1 MAKSTVGQRP
11 LLAHEAMLLPRL
23 VRLTP
28 TVSAAAFH
36 LMKLIPATF
45 ILDNAAAAGRLAPG
59 SKVVET
65 TSGTFGLGLA
75 MICNVRGWELDLVS
89 DAVIDAPLRR
99 RLEDLGAVVD
109 VVDRPAPVGGIQQA
123 RLDRVA
129 DILAAHPDS
138 FCPSQYD
145 NPLNSASYQLLG
157 EYLATAFDRIDCLVG
172 PVGSGGSMCGTSRS
186 LRSHFPGMVS
196 IGADTV
202 GSVLFGLP
210 DGPRLVR
217 GLGNSLMPANLD
229 HTVFDEVHWLDAATA
244 CHATRQLHRRH
255 SLFMGVTSG
264 AAYAV
269 ARWWAERHPDATV
282 VVLMP
287 DEGHRYLNTVY
298 DDAWL
303 RERLPVR
310 DALPDGPRTVLHPH
324 EVEGPWS
331 RLVWGRRS
339 YVQVLDA
346 ALRPGV
352 LP

>member
-1 MAKSTVGQRP
+1 M
-11 LLAHEAMLLPRL
+11 H
-23 VRLTP
+23 LTDEP
-28 TVSAAAFH
+28 PARDAADGEGSESICAIASPAV
-36 LMKLIPATF
+36 LILYTYPADSRARRRSS
-45 ILDNAAAAGRLAPG
+45 ISSWG
-59 SKVVET
+59 T
-65 TSGTFGLGLA
+65 TSGSGSPPD
-75 MICNVRGWELDLVS
+75 C
-89 DAVIDAPLRR
+89 VIDAPLRR

-145 NPLNSASYQLLG
+145 NLLNSGSYGLLG
-157 EYLATAFDRIDCLVG
+157 EYLTTVFDRIDCLVG

-186 LRSHFPGMVS
+186 LWSLFPAMVS
-196 IGADTV
+196 IGVDTI

-217 GLGNSLMPANLD
+217 GLGNSFMPANLD

-244 CHATRQLHRRH
+244 CQATRLLHRRH

-269 ARWWAERHPDATV
+269 ARWWADRHPDATV

-287 DEGHRYLNTVY
+287 DEGHRYLNTIY
-298 DDAWL
+298 DDGWL
-303 RERLPVR
+303 RDQLLVRDRLP
-310 DALPDGPRTVLHPH
+310 DAPRTVVHPH
-324 EVEGPWS
+324 EAGGPWS

-339 YVQVLDA
+339 YIQVLDVPF
-346 ALRPGV
+346 RPGAV
-352 LP
+352 P

>member
-1 MAKSTVGQRP
+1 M
-11 LLAHEAMLLPRL
+11 
-23 VRLTP
+23 
-28 TVSAAAFH
+28 
-36 LMKLIPATF
+36 
-45 ILDNAAAAGRLAPG
+45 
-59 SKVVET
+59 
-65 TSGTFGLGLA
+65 
-75 MICNVRGWELDLVS
+75 
-89 DAVIDAPLRR
+89 IDAPLRR

-145 NPLNSASYQLLG
+145 NLLNSGSYGLLG
-157 EYLATAFDRIDCLVG
+157 EYLTTVFDRIDCLVG

-186 LRSHFPGMVS
+186 LWSLFPAMVS
-196 IGADTV
+196 IGVDTI

-217 GLGNSLMPANLD
+217 GLGNSFMPANLD

-244 CHATRQLHRRH
+244 CQATRLLHRRH

-269 ARWWAERHPDATV
+269 ARWWADRHPDATV

-287 DEGHRYLNTVY
+287 DEGHRYLNTIY
-298 DDAWL
+298 DDGWL
-303 RERLPVR
+303 RDQLLVRDRLP
-310 DALPDGPRTVLHPH
+310 DAPRTVVHPH
-324 EVEGPWS
+324 EAGGPWS

-339 YVQVLDA
+339 YIQVLDVPF
-346 ALRPGV
+346 RPGAV
-352 LP
+352 P